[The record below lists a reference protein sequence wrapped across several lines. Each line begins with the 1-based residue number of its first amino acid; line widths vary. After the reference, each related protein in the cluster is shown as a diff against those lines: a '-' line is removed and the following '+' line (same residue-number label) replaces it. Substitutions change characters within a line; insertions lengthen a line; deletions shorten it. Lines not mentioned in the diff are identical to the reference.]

1 MDTISLLV
9 SPQHVCS
16 RQGIGTHYGQAERE
30 KQTERQRE
38 RADLHISHQTLQSS
52 GIQIPYARSTDA
64 LLTFNTSH
72 KLPEATNS
80 RFFQLFQGTV

>member
-30 KQTERQRE
+30 KQTERERE
-38 RADLHISHQTLQSS
+38 QIYTSLIKHSSLQGSKS
-52 GIQIPYARSTDA
+52 LA
-64 LLTFNTSH
+64 
-72 KLPEATNS
+72 
-80 RFFQLFQGTV
+80 QGQQMPS